1 MRRGN
6 TQQNTSG
13 CVIERVHGLGIV
25 GEGKRQYVYAFCLT
39 SKLVIPQLTS
49 SEYVAS
55 LIVSESLK
63 RDRPV
68 WS

>member
-1 MRRGN
+1 M
-6 TQQNTSG
+6 
-13 CVIERVHGLGIV
+13 IERVHGLGIV
-25 GEGKRQYVYAFCLT
+25 GEGKQQYVYAFCLT